1 MARPPS
7 RKHVRASDLQ
17 GLARLAEA
25 GTAGAARLAEGAHA
39 SLLEALGLETD
50 AAAGRTRGLT
60 GLVYGAIHGL
70 TRLVGRGAESTLA
83 ALRPALEAA
92 DTAGPGSPERE
103 AVLAALNGVLGDRL
117 AADGNPL
124 ALPMTLRHGGADLD
138 RAALTALPGVKGR
151 VLLLI
156 HGLCMNDLQW
166 RSERDGGITDHG
178 AALAPALDATLLHL
192 RYNSGLHVAENG
204 RALSAQLEQL
214 LASWPAALEELSVVA
229 HSMGGL
235 LIRSALHAAGEE
247 GRAWPARLKRLVFL
261 GTPHHGAPLERAGN
275 HLETILG
282 ATPLTAPF
290 TRIGQVRS
298 AGITD
303 LRYGHLLDSD
313 GEGGDRFASRPD
325 ARTPVPLP
333 AGVACFAVAGTTA
346 PGPGRRVDGPAGD
359 GLVPVASALGRH
371 ADPSRTLAFPPERQ
385 WLAYGTNHVQLL
397 GRAEVTAQLLAWMAP
412 GP

>member
-1 MARPPS
+1 MARPSS
-7 RKHVRASDLQ
+7 RKHLRASDLQ
-17 GLARLAEA
+17 GAARLAAA
-25 GTAGAARLAEGAHA
+25 GTAEAARLAESAHA
-39 SLLEALGLETD
+39 SVLAALGL
-50 AAAGRTRGLT
+50 AASATPGRTPGLT
-60 GLVYGAIHGL
+60 GLIYHAIHRV
-70 TRLVGRGAESTLA
+70 TRLVGRSTESTLE

-92 DTAGPGSPERE
+92 EAAGPGSPERD

-124 ALPMTLRHGGADLD
+124 ALPMTLRHGGVDLD
-138 RAALTALPGVKGR
+138 ETALAALPGAKGR

-166 RSERDGGITDHG
+166 RSERDGRVTDHG

-192 RYNSGLHVAENG
+192 RYNSGLHVAANG

-214 LASWPAALEELSVVA
+214 VAAWPVALEELTVVA

-235 LIRSALHAAGEE
+235 LLRSALHAAGQE
-247 GRAWPARLKRLVFL
+247 GREWPQCLKRVVFL

-275 HLETILG
+275 RLEALLG
-282 ATPLTAPF
+282 AAPFTAPF
-290 TRIGQVRS
+290 ARIGQLRS

-303 LRYGHLLDSD
+303 LRYGHLLDAD

-346 PGPGRRVDGPAGD
+346 PGPGLSLEDPIGD

-371 ADPSRTLAFPPERQ
+371 ADAARTLAFPPERQ
-385 WLAYGTNHVQLL
+385 WLVHGTNHLQLL
-397 GRAEVTAQLLAWMAP
+397 GRAEVTAQLLAWLAP